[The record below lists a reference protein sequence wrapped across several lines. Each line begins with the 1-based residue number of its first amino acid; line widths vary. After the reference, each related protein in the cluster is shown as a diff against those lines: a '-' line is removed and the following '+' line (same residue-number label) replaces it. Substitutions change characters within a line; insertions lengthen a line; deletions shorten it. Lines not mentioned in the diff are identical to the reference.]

1 MTTITRTVPVLHL
14 QVQSRYTSLME
25 RMVNAAKRLPITHQ
39 QEVIEIIR
47 AYSALV
53 ISQTEE
59 TADSL
64 LTFRLNTVEFV
75 MHEYAQ
81 GVSEKLIW
89 MQFYNELGTLA
100 TSLLKPRT
108 DVEAF
113 IKANK
118 DRLLRAKLL
127 YKIETI
133 MQRANDL
140 FDRQEQLLV
149 NGFNSTNDEFQSQF
163 DAIRA
168 VILELNTERKTAT
181 DDLHAEIDT
190 LTEKVAKIYQKLEK
204 QLNDSKAH
212 GNDIRK
218 QEALLSQL
226 QDKSDN
232 ICTKAEK

>member
-1 MTTITRTVPVLHL
+1 MTTITTTLPVLHL
-14 QVQSRYTSLME
+14 QLQSPYTSLIE
-25 RMVNAAKRLPITHQ
+25 RMTNAANRLPIAHQ
-39 QEVIEIIR
+39 QEVLEIIR
-47 AYSALV
+47 AYSALAV
-53 ISQTEE
+53 SQTEE
-59 TADSL
+59 TADAL

-81 GVSEKLIW
+81 GVTEKMIW
-89 MQFYNELGTLA
+89 LQFYNELGTLA
-100 TSLLKPRT
+100 TLLLKPRT

-113 IKANK
+113 VKANK
-118 DRLLRAKLL
+118 DRFLKAKLL

-133 MQRANDL
+133 MQRANDI
-140 FDRQEQLLV
+140 FDRQEELLV

-181 DDLHAEIDT
+181 HDLHIEIDT
-190 LTEKVAKIYQKLEK
+190 LTEKVTKIYRKLEK
-204 QLNDSKAH
+204 QLKASKEH